1 MTSFPDAPKALLTL
15 SSLFASPGWQA
26 SERERFAASSLRI
39 ATFEKRFSELVENV
53 FEALSLPQPR
63 QSELS
68 DDFAR
73 QLFHFAE
80 ELDSYALHTATFG
93 ADERQILW
101 TLSRD
106 LAPALGRTW
115 GFWCRDEP
123 IMPDLPEGDLWF
135 LPRVD
140 PDHPERLVLPVAVV
154 ARWWRSLLEGP
165 IEAIWNE
172 ACDDR
177 HLTFKT
183 WLAGKAT
190 PTPRKLDEWYAD
202 GQRFQYHPDLAR
214 QPETRAVRRLF
225 VWARVLETGW
235 KALVAGLTPDVA
247 PDEPDPM
254 QNKALQLVELFRLA
268 RQLTVAPPTNDPVAA
283 DRIFRAAVPEWL
295 TRGDFWSILP
305 HPHGRL
311 PAAEETA
318 ARFSEHFRSLV
329 PGGPLQDIF
338 RDAAMDAPA
347 APVVDLNLLAERQRL
362 EAYIQEGHAARS
374 SSAPDRAAK
383 VAEALARAR
392 AHPRRADMEADVE
405 YLAALDA
412 LSRGNFEAARER
424 TDHARELCATSS
436 FGRVRLEVAHLGFA
450 LSVQGVAFNQN
461 RCEADFRVISRS
473 LTSEQVKKWEV
484 GRAPLEYSMRLAAV
498 ETSQWLWEVGM
509 LPYPGVKVE
518 RPLAESQPIF
528 AAFSGL
534 LLNDADESEI
544 RAFLSEHKGSL
555 KRKLRDVRGDTF
567 LTMTAKMVPD
577 LVARMRAMPPNV
589 SMSGKKA
596 PPPPNELA
604 ARIRATYLRF
614 VRLVPTDV
622 LSARDYLGQTALM
635 LAADRKD
642 VELVKILVERN
653 VDLDAQDALGRTVL
667 HSAVRS
673 NAVDCFK
680 FLLDAGAN
688 PTLETCEG
696 KTPAIFAAEFGRA
709 QIFQYR
715 LGHRLRV
722 MSEKELCA
730 AQEIAASNEKRYKA
744 LRGEYRRKGVELGGR
759 PAFREILEACSRS
772 CPA

>member
-1 MTSFPDAPKALLTL
+1 MTSFPDAPKALLNL

-39 ATFEKRFSELVENV
+39 ATFGKRSSELIENI
-53 FEALSLPQPR
+53 FEALSLPQPL

-80 ELDSYALHTATFG
+80 TLDSYALHTATFG

-101 TLSRD
+101 TLWRD

-135 LPRVD
+135 LPRVN

-202 GQRFQYHPDLAR
+202 GQRFQYRPDVAR
-214 QPETRAVRRLF
+214 QPETRAVRQLF
-225 VWARVLETGW
+225 LWARVLETGW
-235 KALVAGLTPDVA
+235 KALVAGLTTDVA

-268 RQLTVAPPTNDPVAA
+268 HQLTVAPPTNDPVAA

-295 TRGDFWSILP
+295 AQGDFWSILP
-305 HPHGRL
+305 HPDGRL

-338 RDAAMDAPA
+338 RDAAMDTPA
-347 APVVDLNLLAERQRL
+347 VPVVDLTLLAERQRL
-362 EAYIQEGHAARS
+362 ETCIQEGHAARNS
-374 SSAPDRAAK
+374 NAPDRAAK
-383 VAEALARAR
+383 VAEALAQAR
-392 AHPRRADMEADVE
+392 AHPRSAEMEADIA

-412 LSRGNFEAARER
+412 LSRGNIDAAQENVDRGR
-424 TDHARELCATSS
+424 ALCAAGS
-436 FGRVRLEVAHLGFA
+436 FGPVTLGIARLGFA
-450 LSVQGVAFNQN
+450 LSVHGAAFNQN
-461 RCEADFRVISRS
+461 RCEADFRVFSRS
-473 LTSEQVKKWEV
+473 LTPEEVDRWEV
-484 GRAPLEYSMRLAAV
+484 GKAPLEYSMRLAAI
-498 ETSQWLWEVGM
+498 EASQWFWGVCM
-509 LPYPGVKVE
+509 RPYPGVSVE
-518 RPLAESQPIF
+518 SPLAKSQPIF
-528 AAFSGL
+528 AAVSRL
-534 LLNDADESEI
+534 LLNDADESKI
-544 RAFLSEHKGSL
+544 RAFLSEHKGIL
-555 KRKLRDVRGDTF
+555 KRKLHDVRGDTF
-567 LTMTAKMVPD
+567 FTMTAKMVPD
-577 LVARMRAMPPNV
+577 LVATMREMPLDLG
-589 SMSGKKA
+589 MSGPKA
-596 PPPPNELA
+596 PPPPNDLA
-604 ARIRATYLRF
+604 ARMRATYLRF
-614 VRLVPTDV
+614 VRLLPTDV

-653 VDLDAQDALGRTVL
+653 VDLDAQDALGRTAL

-688 PTLETCEG
+688 PALETCEG

-715 LGHRLRV
+715 LGHRLRF

-730 AQEIAASNEKRYKA
+730 AQGIAAWNEKRYKA

-759 PAFREILEACSRS
+759 PAYREILEACRRS